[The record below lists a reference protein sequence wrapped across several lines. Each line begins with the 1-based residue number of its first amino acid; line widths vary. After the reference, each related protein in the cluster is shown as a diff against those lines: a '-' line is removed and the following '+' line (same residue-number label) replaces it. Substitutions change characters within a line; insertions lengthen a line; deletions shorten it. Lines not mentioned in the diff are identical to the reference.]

1 MFLIDIVR
9 GITWLLDI
17 VSAMGIHAA
26 ILGLQLVRSHPICCT
41 MI

>member
-9 GITWLLDI
+9 GITWLLEI

-26 ILGLQLVRSHPICCT
+26 ILGLHLVRFHLICCE